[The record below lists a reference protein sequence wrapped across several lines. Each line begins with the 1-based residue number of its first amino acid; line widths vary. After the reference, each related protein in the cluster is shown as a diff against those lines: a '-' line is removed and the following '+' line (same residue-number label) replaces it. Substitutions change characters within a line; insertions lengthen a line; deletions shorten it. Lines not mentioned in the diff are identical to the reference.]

1 MYDAQ
6 IGRWHTQDPK
16 AEKYY
21 SWSPYNYTM
30 NNPTRYIDPNG
41 AETFEPGQG
50 GGQDDYE
57 VQTETIGSFRNGD
70 GEVVFIKKVTNT
82 GGSEGDGWHLPMAI
96 DDVGNAASYASGA
109 IGLTQIGML
118 EYRMAL
124 PLSSKIGTFGWFS
137 STYSSLGK
145 FGGRLGTAGALVG
158 VGYNINAL
166 STGEIGTGRFVYRTG
181 SIGASIGAGAA
192 IGGPWGAVGGAAVGG
207 ISTGFEYIYDNMLVP
222 LGNEIQYQIW
232 NFENAIKNG
241 WYPGR

>member
-50 GGQDDYE
+50 GGQDND
-57 VQTETIGSFRNGD
+57 VQTETIYSYRNED
-70 GEVVFIKKVTNT
+70 GELVLIKKVTNT

-109 IGLTQIGML
+109 IGITQIGVL
-118 EYRMAL
+118 EYRMSL
-124 PLSSKIGTFGWFS
+124 PLSTKIGTFGRFS
-137 STYSSLGK
+137 STYGTLGK
-145 FGGRLGTAGALVG
+145 IGGRLGYAGAGISLISDIG
-158 VGYNINAL
+158 EL
-166 STGEIGTGRFVYRTG
+166 RSGEIGAGRFIYRLGSLST
-181 SIGASIGAGAA
+181 SIGVGSA

-207 ISTGFEYIYDNMLVP
+207 ISIGAEYIYDNYLVP

-232 NFENAIKNG
+232 NFENAIKGG